1 MSLTSVLG
9 VAIMASH
16 YVHTRIS
23 TVNTVIL
30 IANKT
35 AFQQNFRLFIMS
47 AIDYLGYS
55 FGSVVYLS
63 GLAGFI
69 IEKNRMSLALGT
81 VFGLLALLGAHQ
93 ATDQPQEP
101 LIAIANAGAF
111 SSVQIF
117 RNIKQF
123 KTGNVSCKIQVRRK
137 GVIVFI

>member
-1 MSLTSVLG
+1 
-9 VAIMASH
+9 MASH
-16 YVHTRIS
+16 YVHIRIS

-81 VFGLLALLGAHQ
+81 VFGGLAFLGAHQ

-101 LIAIANAGAF
+101 LIAVANAGAF